1 MKKQILSLVVASLAL
16 SSAVNAD
23 ISYTD
28 LHAGVM
34 QATVANASNVGYTV
48 GYGYATSWKNGI
60 YFGTSLDYDIVD
72 VNKQSTS
79 SFGGNIKLGYEVL
92 NHLAL
97 YGMVAATYQSLD
109 KSTGGGF
116 GYGAGVDYVISD
128 SFAIG
133 AEYLTYS
140 ISPEYVQALAYDYSK
155 ASVMLKYLF

>member
-1 MKKQILSLVVASLAL
+1 MT
-16 SSAVNAD
+16 
-23 ISYTD
+23 YTD

-48 GYGYATSWKNGI
+48 GYGYATSWENGI
-60 YFGTSLDYDIVD
+60 YLGGALDYDIVD
-72 VNKQSTS
+72 VNNQSTS
-79 SFGGNIKLGYEVL
+79 SFGGDIKLGYEVL

-116 GYGAGVDYVISD
+116 GYGAGVDYIISD
-128 SFAIG
+128 SFAVG

-140 ISPEYVQALAYDYSK
+140 ISPQYVQALAYDYNK
-155 ASVMLKYLF
+155 ASLTLKYLF